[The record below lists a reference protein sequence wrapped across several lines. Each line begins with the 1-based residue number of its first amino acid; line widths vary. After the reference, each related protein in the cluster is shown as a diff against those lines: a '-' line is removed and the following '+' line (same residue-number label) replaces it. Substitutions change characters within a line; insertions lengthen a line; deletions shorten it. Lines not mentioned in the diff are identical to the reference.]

1 MALLRGCREDEGK
14 RDGQQIYVD
23 LINVTRGIKAFMWIH
38 TEESKTTQESFTR
51 ILEYEILKL

>member
-23 LINVTRGIKAFMWIH
+23 LINVT
-38 TEESKTTQESFTR
+38 TEE
-51 ILEYEILKL
+51 LKL